1 MAAQVNTHWR
11 QVLYAEI
18 GQRVQKIR
26 NDRKLSVRTV
36 ATKLGVTYSAVSKV
50 EEGAGAPTHFL
61 VGFAQLTG
69 CTMDSR
75 QASLSL
81 GTRSRAPP
89 CAWRR
94 MEIAS

>member
-69 CTMDSR
+69 CTMAHLIPILPMEFGHEIE
-75 QASLSL
+75 ASD
-81 GTRSRAPP
+81 G
-89 CAWRR
+89 
-94 MEIAS
+94 